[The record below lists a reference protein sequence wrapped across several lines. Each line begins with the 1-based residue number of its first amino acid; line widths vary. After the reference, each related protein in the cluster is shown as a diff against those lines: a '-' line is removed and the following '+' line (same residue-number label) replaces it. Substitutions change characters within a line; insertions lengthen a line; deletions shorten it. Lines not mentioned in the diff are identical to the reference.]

1 MTQLF
6 VALIMYTIHRYV
18 PNPSYTVPDTG
29 LKYYQPLYHQTTQLI
44 VALMMYSTSIHRYVP
59 NLSYTVPVT
68 GLALST
74 IILSDDT
81 VVCSP
86 DNVYYAQIHT

>member
-6 VALIMYTIHRYV
+6 VALIMYTMHRYI
-18 PNPSYTVPDTG
+18 PNPSYTVPD
-29 LKYYQPLYHQTTQLI
+29 
-44 VALMMYSTSIHRYVP
+44 
-59 NLSYTVPVT
+59 T

>member
-6 VALIMYTIHRYV
+6 VALIMYIIHIYL

-29 LKYYQPLYHQTTQLI
+29 L
-44 VALMMYSTSIHRYVP
+44 V
-59 NLSYTVPVT
+59 
-68 GLALST
+68 LST
-74 IILSDDT
+74 IIPSDDT

-86 DNVYYAQIHT
+86 DNVY